1 MQWLHD
7 GVGRLYPKV
16 KELHNMIVKSKKSD
30 KMKKLLFTTLLA
42 LFGLT
47 AFAQHE
53 TLFGRARVVGGFG
66 APIIEWGLGN
76 DMNTS
81 VGGGG
86 GVVIDNFFL
95 GGYGMGS
102 VDFNQLIENGDVDQL
117 DIGHGGF
124 WLGFSVPS
132 HKLIHLYGSTR
143 IGWGAINVK
152 FHDPGQNYRDVD
164 KIFAL
169 TPEAGLELNVTRWF
183 RAVGTVGYRRVDGV
197 NANSGYSE
205 DAFNGWTAG
214 LTLRFGWFGAYRK

>member
-1 MQWLHD
+1 M
-7 GVGRLYPKV
+7 P
-16 KELHNMIVKSKKSD
+16 ELHNKIVKSKKSD
-30 KMKKLLFTTLLA
+30 NMKKLLFTALLG
-42 LFGLT
+42 LLGLT

-66 APIIEWGLGN
+66 GPIFEWGLGN
-76 DMNTS
+76 DLNTS

-95 GGYGMGS
+95 GGYGLGS
-102 VDFNQLIENGDVDQL
+102 ADFNQLIENGDIDQL

-132 HKLIHLYGSTR
+132 HKLIHFYGSTR
-143 IGWGAINVK
+143 IGWGAINVQ
-152 FHDPGQNYRDVD
+152 FNDPGQSYSDVD

-169 TPEAGLELNVTRWF
+169 TPEAGLELNVARWF
-183 RAVGTVGYRRVDGV
+183 RAVGTVGYRWVDGV
-197 NANSGYSE
+197 NANSGYAE

-214 LTLRFGWFGAYRK
+214 LTLRFGWFGGYRK